1 VAAIDV
7 VVARQ
12 AIFDRTG
19 DVYGYE
25 LLFRPIQGGTDAGVG
40 VDGDLMTSTVL
51 FSTMTIGVERLVGN
65 GYIFCNADRGLLT
78 GSVPVALPP
87 ERTVLEVLETV
98 AVDGE
103 VIAGCQR
110 LVALGFRLALDDFT
124 WREGAE
130 RLLELADIV
139 KIDLRLVPPAE
150 LPAMVARCRRYG
162 VALVAEK
169 IETAEEFSRCLALG
183 FEYFQGYALERPRT
197 VPGRAINM
205 SNPGTWRAAASL
217 LAGEL
222 DIGRLE
228 RILRTE
234 PGMTYQLL
242 QLAGIGANHGTRRK
256 IRTVREALVLL
267 GTRRIR
273 SWIALLMLVQS
284 DTTPTEEITTALA
297 RARMSELLAEELMP
311 ELAGLAF
318 TAGMLSALDA
328 LLEMPIED
336 ILQTLPLDDE
346 LREAAFGDAT
356 PAGRLVRDVIDHLSA
371 RTDRPR
377 RSPVTAQDFDV
388 AASRA
393 LAWALEAADAVSAV
407 A

>member
-1 VAAIDV
+1 MAVIDV

-12 AIFDRTG
+12 AIFDRSG

-25 LLFRPIQGGTDAGVG
+25 LLFRPIQGGTGAGVRI
-40 VDGDLMTSTVL
+40 DGDLMTSTVL
-51 FSTMTIGVERLVGN
+51 FSTVSIGVERLVGA

-78 GSVPVALPP
+78 GAVPVALPP
-87 ERTVLEVLETV
+87 DRTVLEVLETV
-98 AVDGE
+98 AVDDD
-103 VIAGCQR
+103 VVAGCRR

-150 LPAMVARCRRYG
+150 LPALVARCRRYG
-162 VALVAEK
+162 VAMLAEK
-169 IETAEEFSRCLALG
+169 IETAEEFATCLALG
-183 FEYFQGYALERPRT
+183 FEYYQGYALERPRT
-197 VPGRAINM
+197 VPGRAIDV
-205 SNPGTWRAAASL
+205 SSPGRWRAAASL
-217 LAGEL
+217 LAGDLEV
-222 DIGRLE
+222 GRLE

-256 IRTVREALVLL
+256 IRTLREALILL
-267 GTRRIR
+267 GSRRIR
-273 SWIALLMLVQS
+273 SWISLLLLVNS
-284 DTTPTEEITTALA
+284 DSTPTEEVTTALA
-297 RARMSELLAEELMP
+297 RARMSELLAELVLP

-318 TAGMLSALDA
+318 TAGMLSALDV

-336 ILQTLPLDDE
+336 ILQALPLDDE

-356 PAGRLVRDVIDHLSA
+356 PIGRLVRDVVDHLSA
-371 RTDRPR
+371 RTDRPHR
-377 RSPVTAQDFDV
+377 TAVAAQDFDL

-393 LAWALEAADAVSAV
+393 LAWALEAAAAVSPA